1 MNIMEADDVTEVY
14 NLLKNNYVEDEDNM
28 FRFEYSIEFL
38 WWVLCPPKYQP
49 KWHVGIRS
57 EVDGKLLAFISGIPV
72 EVMIK
77 G

>member
-38 WWVLCPPKYQP
+38 
-49 KWHVGIRS
+49 
-57 EVDGKLLAFISGIPV
+57 
-72 EVMIK
+72 
-77 G
+77 